1 MQQDHLAAGWD
12 PNLVH
17 ALAFLDVV
25 PTDGW
30 LAELHLVDHH
40 CHGVVEAPLDRATFE
55 DLITES
61 DAPADNTVIDR
72 LVVDPVC
79 ASKHGDALLAEDAVE
94 ALIEG
99 ARRVLAFFEPLDEAA
114 VAGVTYAPGK
124 WTVKEVLG
132 HVVDVER
139 VFAGRA
145 LRLARRD
152 STPLPGFDEN
162 AYVAAAGFEER
173 PLADLVA
180 EYKSV
185 RRGSITF
192 FAGLPEE
199 AWQRRG
205 RVDDYAASVRGLAF
219 HVAGHELHHL
229 RILRERYPIS
239 TG

>member
-1 MQQDHLAAGWD
+1 M
-12 PNLVH
+12 
-17 ALAFLDVV
+17 V
-25 PTDGW
+25 PTARSTSGRPEADEI
-30 LAELHLVDHH
+30 ARYAPRYVALVE
-40 CHGVVEAPLDRATFE
+40 G
-55 DLITES
+55 
-61 DAPADNTVIDR
+61 
-72 LVVDPVC
+72 
-79 ASKHGDALLAEDAVE
+79 EDAVE

-229 RILRERYPIS
+229 RILRERYRFASAIMPP
-239 TG
+239 